1 MILIDSSVWI
11 AYFNGVINPETDRL
25 DSFLGAIPVCTGD
38 IILTEVLQ
46 GFRRDKDCAI
56 AKDLLSSLPIY
67 NMLNTELA
75 YKSADNYRRLRKQGL
90 TVRKTIDVIIAT
102 FCIENDFA
110 LLHCDKDF
118 LPFHQILGLRN
129 AMDNI

>member
-25 DSFLGAIPVCTGD
+25 DSLLGVAPVGTGD
-38 IILTEVLQ
+38 IMLTEVLQ
-46 GFRRDKDCAI
+46 GFRHDSDFAV
-56 AKDLLSSLPIY
+56 AKDLLSFIPIY
-67 NMLNTELA
+67 NMLNMELA
-75 YKSADNYRRLRKQGL
+75 YKSADNYRWLRKKGF
-90 TVRKTIDVIIAT
+90 TVRKNIDAIIAT

-118 LPFHQILGLRN
+118 LPFHRTLNLRN
-129 AMDNI
+129 VMDDY

>member
-11 AYFNGVINPETDRL
+11 AYFNGVISPETDRL
-25 DSFLGAIPVCTGD
+25 DSLLGAMPICTGD
-38 IILTEVLQ
+38 IVLTEVLQ
-46 GFRRDKDCAI
+46 GFRRDEDFVI

-67 NMLNTELA
+67 NMLNTEMA
-75 YKSADNYRRLRKQGL
+75 YKSADNYRLLRKKGF

-110 LLHCDKDF
+110 LLHSDKDF
-118 LPFHQILGLRN
+118 LPFHQTLRLRN
-129 AMDNI
+129 VMDNT